1 MPDRKHTLDT
11 LEDLIQISR
20 DGQDGYRSGAEHAKN
35 PELKRLLNEVS
46 LERAKFAG
54 DLENEAV
61 RWGRADVD
69 RSGSTLGA
77 IHRGWANLKAGLG
90 GGDDAIL
97 SSIETGDE
105 YARRRYDEAI
115 QDSQTPDDILGVLRN
130 QAQAIVG
137 TLDRIRALRRRRDA
151 A

>member
-1 MPDRKHTLDT
+1 MADRKHIVDT

-20 DGQDGYRSGAEHAKN
+20 DGQEGYRSSAQHAKD
-35 PELKRLLNEVS
+35 PDLKLLLNEVS

-54 DLENEAV
+54 ELENEAV
-61 RWGRADVD
+61 RWGRADVE
-69 RSGSTLGA
+69 RSGTMLGA

-90 GGDDAIL
+90 AGDDAIL

-115 QDSQTPDDILGVLRN
+115 GDSQTPDDILGILRN
-130 QAQAIVG
+130 QAQAVVG
-137 TLDRIRALRRRRDA
+137 TLDRIRALRRKRDA

>member
-1 MPDRKHTLDT
+1 MADRKHIVDA

-20 DGQDGYRSGAEHAKN
+20 DGQDGYRSGAEHAKDS
-35 PELKRLLNEVS
+35 ELKRALNEVS

-61 RWGRADVD
+61 RWGRADVE
-69 RSGSTLGA
+69 RSGTTLGA
-77 IHRGWANLKAGLG
+77 IHRGWSNLKADLG

-105 YARRRYDEAI
+105 YARRRYDKAI
-115 QDSQTPDDILGVLRN
+115 SDAEMPDDLVGILRN
-130 QAQAIVG
+130 QAQAVVG
-137 TLDRIRALRRRRDA
+137 SLDLIRALRRKRNA